1 MKEATGELN
10 MTVVIVIAVGIL
22 AAFFYTVIWP
32 LIGNDFDKNSRC
44 ADAICSCKTE
54 ACKKDGMADLIL
66 LDHASFCL
74 VKKTL
79 TETRIFLLL
88 EIF

>member
-54 ACKKDGMADLIL
+54 ACKKDGMADCYIKGKE
-66 LDHASFCL
+66 SNKFQCPW
-74 VKKTL
+74 KG
-79 TETRIFLLL
+79 
-88 EIF
+88 

>member
-32 LIGNDFDKNSRC
+32 AISNNFHSNANC
-44 ADAICSCKTE
+44 NDAICECPNNATNCKLANCYLVDE
-54 ACKKDGMADLIL
+54 NGDKDGDT
-66 LDHASFCL
+66 FQCPW
-74 VKKTL
+74 KG
-79 TETRIFLLL
+79 
-88 EIF
+88 

>member
-32 LIGNDFDKNSRC
+32 LIGDNFDRNAKCN
-44 ADAICSCKTE
+44 DAICTCENKNNECKMAT
-54 ACKKDGMADLIL
+54 CYVVDKKGE
-66 LDHASFCL
+66 
-74 VKKTL
+74 KKGN
-79 TETRIFLLL
+79 EF
-88 EIF
+88 ECPWKG

>member
-32 LIGNDFDKNSRC
+32 LIGDNFDKNANC
-44 ADAICSCKTE
+44 NNAICKCDENCRNNTGIAK
-54 ACKKDGMADLIL
+54 CY
-66 LDHASFCL
+66 
-74 VKKTL
+74 VKGKSTQF
-79 TETRIFLLL
+79 ECPWKG
-88 EIF
+88 